1 MTLRVK
7 KSKSSKNS
15 DSDRKKAVE
24 KKEIVDNNMI
34 VEHPLDNSEQFVNN
48 HEKEDDDGR
57 LEKRIPAP
65 WEQDEADTTER
76 KISRNEERKK
86 RKSLKMKTKE
96 KIGNI
101 DVNVLQ
107 KELCE
112 SIFIC
117 CFYKVNIDILVR
129 GDDIFE
135 AEHLPSYARTYI
147 LPRQMVSYNS
157 CFDFIL
163 HFS

>member
-1 MTLRVK
+1 
-7 KSKSSKNS
+7 
-15 DSDRKKAVE
+15 
-24 KKEIVDNNMI
+24 MI

-107 KELCE
+107 KELCK
-112 SIFIC
+112 SIFDVI
-117 CFYKVNIDILVR
+117 KLIL
-129 GDDIFE
+129 IF
-135 AEHLPSYARTYI
+135 
-147 LPRQMVSYNS
+147 
-157 CFDFIL
+157 
-163 HFS
+163 